1 MNTNFTNIGLQNLY
15 TIADQL
21 LIKKDAIE
29 KDLYQNEK
37 EIFKLEE
44 IITLYDLTNTY
55 FEGRSEQ
62 NPKAQY
68 GRSKEK
74 RSDCGL
80 VTLAMVLDASGFPK
94 TTKIYP
100 GNVSEQ
106 ATLKEMLE
114 GLKADKQSIVVMD
127 AGLLRKKHR
136 MATTR
141 GI

>member
-1 MNTNFTNIGLQNLY
+1 MEVEFSLFLVVLLCRLY
-15 TIADQL
+15 VST
-21 LIKKDAIE
+21 
-29 KDLYQNEK
+29 
-37 EIFKLEE
+37 
-44 IITLYDLTNTY
+44 
-55 FEGRSEQ
+55 RSEQ

-114 GLKADKQSIVVMD
+114 GLKGDKQSIVVMD
-127 AGLLRKKHR
+127 AGIATEKNIEWLQQEGYKYALSTSKCNTGYKLEKKLE
-136 MATTR
+136 
-141 GI
+141 

>member
-1 MNTNFTNIGLQNLY
+1 MNTNFTNIGLQNLD

-29 KDLYQNEK
+29 KYLYQNEK
-37 EIFKLEE
+37 EIFKFEE
-44 IITLYDLTNTY
+44 IITLYDLTKTY

-62 NPKAQY
+62 NPKAKY

-100 GNVSEQ
+100 GNVNV
-106 ATLKEMLE
+106 KR
-114 GLKADKQSIVVMD
+114 D
-127 AGLLRKKHR
+127 A
-136 MATTR
+136 
-141 GI
+141 